1 MRPLLRSLASVW
13 LACQLAGFAAA
24 PLAVCL
30 GPAAPAVADVED
42 ACCPGI
48 APGQMCPMHHTREG
62 TRHCVLRN
70 ACASSSA
77 ALLTLFGGLGLMP
90 PSAESLT
97 VFAVSP
103 LASAPSS
110 ERIVRADLPESPPP
124 RA

>member
-24 PLAVCL
+24 PLALCL
-30 GPAAPAVADVED
+30 GPASAAADVED

-62 TRHCVLRN
+62 TRQCVLRN

-77 ALLTLFGGLGLMP
+77 ALLTLFGGLGLLP
-90 PSAESLT
+90 SSAESST
-97 VFAVSP
+97 VVAVSP
-103 LASAPSS
+103 LGPAPSS